1 MKRIIAFILLLSM
14 ALFLFSAC
22 APEYQPLSDEELD
35 QIWAEA
41 MAAYNSGESLLL
53 SKEAE
58 ELAAR
63 EQREAIEEDPRMAQV
78 VEYLEKPIPKNWE
91 KLDLD
96 TRRMFLEGDTE
107 YDPESL
113 VEREAVSN
121 MEIWVE
127 CFGKKAADM
136 ERKDSDAI
144 TALMMK
150 VDGWEKSGR
159 KKRLP
164 LYGQQ
169 RFYERVRQEG
179 QGLEDF

>member
-1 MKRIIAFILLLSM
+1 M
-14 ALFLFSAC
+14 AV
-22 APEYQPLSDEELD
+22 
-35 QIWAEA
+35 
-41 MAAYNSGESLLL
+41 
-53 SKEAE
+53 K
-58 ELAAR
+58 

-78 VEYLEKPIPKNWE
+78 TEYLEKPLPANWD

-150 VDGWEKSGR
+150 VDGWERSGKQR
-159 KKRLP
+159 RIP
-164 LYGQQ
+164 LYGKQ
-169 RFYERVRQEG
+169 RVYERVEQDYS
-179 QGLEDF
+179 DF